1 MYRDSIL
8 VVFYAEKCVLF
19 KSSHLTHE
27 YISYLGYK
35 SPRNSANKR
44 LNNFQLLGKR
54 ISLKNPS
61 LDQTLIQ
68 YLRND
73 LGLCGTKLACGEGSC
88 GACTVTMAR
97 PGISF
102 LMMLGILVLLKI
114 NVVTRISRVIKPHGN
129 CSTYVLELLIN

>member
-1 MYRDSIL
+1 M
-8 VVFYAEKCVLF
+8 
-19 KSSHLTHE
+19 THE

-35 SPRNSANKR
+35 SPPNSANKR

-68 YLRND
+68 FLRND

-97 PGISF
+97 PGIKSMNCFFNDAWNISF
-102 LMMLGILVLLKI
+102 
-114 NVVTRISRVIKPHGN
+114 IKN
-129 CSTYVLELLIN
+129 QRCDKNI

>member
-1 MYRDSIL
+1 MY
-8 VVFYAEKCVLF
+8 KT
-19 KSSHLTHE
+19 SHLTHE

-35 SPRNSANKR
+35 SPPNSENKR

-61 LDQTLIQ
+61 LDLTLIQ
-68 YLRND
+68 FLRND

-97 PGISF
+97 PGIKSMNWF
-102 LMMLGILVLLKI
+102 FTVRPKWSSSKTSISMTSTTKTSTFYPKTSTGKNIYYLKHRLAITSI
-114 NVVTRISRVIKPHGN
+114 N
-129 CSTYVLELLIN
+129 